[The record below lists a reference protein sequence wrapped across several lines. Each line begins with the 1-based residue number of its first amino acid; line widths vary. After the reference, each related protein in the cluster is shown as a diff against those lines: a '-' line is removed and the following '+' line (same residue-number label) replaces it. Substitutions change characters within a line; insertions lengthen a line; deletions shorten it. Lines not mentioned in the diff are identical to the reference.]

1 MSPHQNDAV
10 MRRHIAQWKSSG
22 QTQIAYCQE
31 HALKPHVFSYY
42 KKKLNPDAA
51 PLDSSQLVPVQL
63 VSAFSTVSPKPA
75 SESDI
80 FQLSHSNGF
89 SLAINSRTE
98 LSILKPLLELIRS
111 VA

>member
-1 MSPHQNDAV
+1 MSPHKNDAV

-22 QTQIAYCQE
+22 QTQIAYCKA

-51 PLDSSQLVPVQL
+51 PLDTSQLVPVQL
-63 VSAFSTVSPKPA
+63 VSAFSTTSQKPA
-75 SESDI
+75 SEPDTI
-80 FQLSHSNGF
+80 QLFHSNGF
-89 SLAINSRTE
+89 SLAINSRAKLTT
-98 LSILKPLLELIRS
+98 LKPLLELIRS

>member
-22 QTQIAYCQE
+22 QTQIAYCKA
-31 HALKPHVFSYY
+31 HAIKLHVFSYY
-42 KKKLNPDAA
+42 KKKLKPDAA

-63 VSAFSTVSPKPA
+63 VSAFSTALPKSA
-75 SESDI
+75 SEPDS

-98 LSILKPLLELIRS
+98 LSTLKPLLELIRS